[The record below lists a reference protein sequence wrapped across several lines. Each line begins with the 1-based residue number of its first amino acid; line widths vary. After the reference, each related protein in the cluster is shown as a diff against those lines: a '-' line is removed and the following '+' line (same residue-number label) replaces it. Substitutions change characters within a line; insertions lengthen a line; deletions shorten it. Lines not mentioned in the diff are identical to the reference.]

1 VCHTSWIVSDVIQLV
16 WQSKILVSHTIQLVW
31 LSKILF

>member
-1 VCHTSWIVSDVIQLV
+1 VSDVIQLV
-16 WQSKILVSHTIQLVW
+16 WQSKSLVSHTIQLVW